1 MRASVPTRL
10 PERQPDHEPQ
20 SRPGLVD
27 RADLVVDEAGGKGNL
42 SDYILSD
49 VGRDSRSFLRPGNP
63 EAPCRRHVT
72 AGRGYLSLQFRAARH
87 EDHNNVEARLTRKS
101 DLDNGLAGQIT

>member
-1 MRASVPTRL
+1 
-10 PERQPDHEPQ
+10 
-20 SRPGLVD
+20 
-27 RADLVVDEAGGKGNL
+27 
-42 SDYILSD
+42 
-49 VGRDSRSFLRPGNP
+49 
-63 EAPCRRHVT
+63 VT